1 MINRLFALYDTVW
14 YSICMTAAQRKHLET
29 LVEQKILEFFGDP
42 DSGLK
47 LKKSVATTLRTRL
60 QKRQRLI
67 SHTEVMKRYGV
78 R

>member
-1 MINRLFALYDTVW
+1 MATEQNKKLGD
-14 YSICMTAAQRKHLET
+14 

-47 LKKSVATTLRTRL
+47 LKKGFLNALRTNMRKN
-60 QKRQRLI
+60 QKLT
-67 SHTEVMKRYGV
+67 SHADVLKKYGL